1 MMQNNAHKGA
11 GIHFFLSVDD
21 TFHVILVISYIA
33 KKVFVATR
41 SVKSSKEF
49 FGLHYWGRTGS
60 PKRFISRATAHH
72 SAGPGLMPR
81 SER

>member
-41 SVKSSKEF
+41 VVKSSKEF
-49 FGLHYWGRTGS
+49 SWVALLGKNWLSEAVHITGHCTS
-60 PKRFISRATAHH
+60 
-72 SAGPGLMPR
+72 
-81 SER
+81 